1 MPGTTVSVLPW
12 GDQLRHVTLTGLAYP
27 LEDATLT
34 NNFPLGVSNHFT
46 GKAATIQVK
55 DGSLLAMWDR
65 KNGLPRR

>member
-34 NNFPLGVSNHFT
+34 NNFPLGVSNVIPQD
-46 GKAATIQVK
+46 APCPTIQIGEGTAIIIV
-55 DGSLLAMWDR
+55 SQ
-65 KNGLPRR
+65 